1 MLIEYK
7 LSLSLLWRDQKQM
20 EIVTVAGQGWKDTLC
35 PSALEMPGV
44 GEAEQAMEEGSRD
57 EE

>member
-1 MLIEYK
+1 
-7 LSLSLLWRDQKQM
+7 M